1 MKLRIYMDVEGQEA
15 LATCKEVWPWHYTI
29 RTGGDEGPKT
39 SLLLTEVEV
48 QPPSREVC
56 IPRVLEMLKTRE
68 SEINAEA
75 HKDLRAIA
83 ERRENLL
90 ALTFT
95 ETAK

>member
-1 MKLRIYMDVEGQEA
+1 MKLRIYLDVDGQEA
-15 LATCKEVWPWHYTI
+15 LATGKDIWPWHYTI
-29 RTGGDEGPKT
+29 RAGNDEGPKT

-56 IPRVLEMLKTRE
+56 IPRVLEMLKARE

-90 ALTFT
+90 ALTYT
-95 ETAK
+95 EASK